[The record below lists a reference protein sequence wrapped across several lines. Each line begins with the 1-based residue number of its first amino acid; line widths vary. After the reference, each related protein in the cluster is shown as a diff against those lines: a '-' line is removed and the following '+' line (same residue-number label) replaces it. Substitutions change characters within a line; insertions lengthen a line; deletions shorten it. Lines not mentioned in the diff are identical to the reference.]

1 MDMGHPF
8 MVNLRIS
15 VEEMRK
21 APKQGILQNKML
33 SLFPM
38 EDPIQVWN
46 KILEGFQIHWSELRR
61 VAKVSPL
68 IRILYFQNANL
79 TRIP

>member
-38 EDPIQVWN
+38 EDPIQVCN
-46 KILEGFQIHWSELRR
+46 KIL
-61 VAKVSPL
+61 
-68 IRILYFQNANL
+68 
-79 TRIP
+79 